1 MNLRIAVSILTSF
14 PNFGERF
21 YSKKLRQPLPARG
34 PEDEPRIFQTPSI
47 EHGSFRPL
55 ANQNNTEGAPGSSF
69 EPGSW
74 GCLSL
79 FTLPRRSNEEAFAHW
94 QIKITRRVPQVRHL
108 NLGPGV
114 AFLFLPFHVD
124 RTRKLP
130 PTGKSKYHAGSH
142 VSSF

>member
-1 MNLRIAVSILTSF
+1 MNHRIAVSILTSF

-47 EHGSFRPL
+47 ERGSFRAL
-55 ANQNNTEGAPGSSF
+55 TNQNNTEGAPGSSF

-94 QIKITRRVPQVRHL
+94 QIKTTGGCPRFVVGTWV
-108 NLGPGV
+108 LGL
-114 AFLFLPFHVD
+114 LFSSYSSTSIATSPAA
-124 RTRKLP
+124 P
-130 PTGKSKYHAGSH
+130 PW
-142 VSSF
+142 

>member
-1 MNLRIAVSILTSF
+1 MNHRIAVSILTSF

-94 QIKITRRVPQVRHL
+94 QIKITRRVPKVRHL
-108 NLGPGV
+108 NLGPGF
-114 AFLFLPFHVD
+114 AFLFSLFHLSPPSPLSLP
-124 RTRKLP
+124 
-130 PTGKSKYHAGSH
+130 GKSP
-142 VSSF
+142 